1 MEATVKQI
9 VDFYQK
15 NPKYIGKIKADT
27 RYGYK
32 TIQYADVTAY
42 NSIVYHLSTSSGKE
56 LYCSPNHRLIHDDDW
71 KHVSKLRLGDEILT
85 KNGYEKVNSLGVLD
99 EKEDLYDFQIEE
111 VYEYYTNGIVS
122 HNSTIIESIYFALFG
137 KTIRGLNKTDV
148 INKKTKK
155 GTEVV
160 LEFSKGND
168 QYKIVR
174 KLKPS
179 TMELH
184 HNGKDVTRDS
194 ISNTQDEI
202 SSILGVSEDVIK
214 NCVIMGVNQTVP
226 FMSQSKVEKRKFIEG
241 IFDMNVFSEILKDV
255 RKDYNDA
262 VKNLTALQSKK
273 DEKEKNLEIYRE
285 QSDKFEEN
293 KTQKIDSIKN
303 DINEKRDS
311 KKALEEKLQSIDNS
325 VLDKLVSDYKALRD
339 KLKLVRDD
347 KLSVKRTE
355 LTTYDVEIR
364 SLKKQLDNLFKSG
377 VCPTCNREMSDDDQ
391 AHVAEHEDEINGQIA
406 ELKDKKGVVEVDIT
420 KINDVIKI
428 IEGKISDNEDKQQSI
443 RDTVNKNDIISNKI
457 EDCDQNIQRLIKN
470 AKAIKAEVNELDEVI
485 TKVDKGLVSLGEEID
500 DVIKQTEILD
510 QIKFICGENGVKS
523 YIVNQLLNIFNQS
536 INYYLDKLNANC
548 VLNFDEYFEEK
559 IINDKKQEC
568 SYFNFSSGE
577 RRNIDIAIMFAFM
590 DLQRLQGK
598 FDTNMLCFDELVDSA
613 LDIDGV
619 NYVVDILLEKC
630 KEENKSIYLITHRKE
645 LQGRAT
651 GDIITIEKE
660 NGISKVKNINN

>member
-1 MEATVKQI
+1 MINFKKVTVKNFLSVGNEPI
-9 VDFYQK
+9 ELNINDGLSIILGENKDK
-15 NPKYIGKIKADT
+15 NRSNG
-27 RYGYK
+27 
-32 TIQYADVTAY
+32 
-42 NSIVYHLSTSSGKE
+42 SGK
-56 LYCSPNHRLIHDDDW
+56 
-71 KHVSKLRLGDEILT
+71 
-85 KNGYEKVNSLGVLD
+85 
-99 EKEDLYDFQIEE
+99 
-111 VYEYYTNGIVS
+111 
-122 HNSTIIESIYFALFG
+122 STIIESIYFALFG

-160 LEFSKGND
+160 LEFSKGTD

-226 FMSQSKVEKRKFIEG
+226 FMSQTKVEKRKFIEG

-273 DEKEKNLEIYRE
+273 GEKEKNLEIYRE

-293 KTQKIDSIKN
+293 KAQKIESIKN

-311 KKALEEKLQSIDNS
+311 KKDLEQKLQSVDNS
-325 VLDKLVSDYKALRD
+325 ELDNLVSDYKALRD

-364 SLKKQLDNLFKSG
+364 SLKKQRDNLFKSG

-391 AHVAEHEDEINGQIA
+391 AHVAEHEDEISCQII
-406 ELKDKKGVVEVDIT
+406 ELKDKKDVVETDIT
-420 KINDVIKI
+420 KINGVIKI

-443 RDTVNKNDIISNKI
+443 RDTVNRNDIISNKI
-457 EDCDQNIQRLIKN
+457 EDCDQNIQRLVKN

-485 TKVDKGLVSLGEEID
+485 TKVDKELVSLGEEID

-630 KEENKSIYLITHRKE
+630 KDEDKSIYLITHRKE